1 METSQVVQRP
11 GDRSFFAVNA
21 LVSAVALS
29 VVFWLLI
36 VRRGAPG
43 QVGLDVSFLP
53 PINATL
59 NATAAVLLSAGWLA
73 IRRGARRAHAAL
85 MISAFA
91 ASALF
96 LVCYLVYH
104 YVHGDSRFGGHGA
117 LRAAYLL
124 ILASHVV
131 LSATVIPLALTAFW
145 FAFRGAFGRH
155 KKVTRVLLPIWLYVS
170 VTGVVVYWMLYQL
183 RQ

>member
-1 METSQVVQRP
+1 MENPQLVQRA

-21 LVSAVALS
+21 LVSVLALS

-36 VRRGAPG
+36 GRRGAVG

-117 LRAAYLL
+117 LRTAYLL
-124 ILASHVV
+124 ILATHVV

-145 FAFRGAFGRH
+145 FAFRGAFARH
-155 KKVTRVLLPIWLYVS
+155 KRVTRVLLPIWLYVS

-183 RQ
+183 RH